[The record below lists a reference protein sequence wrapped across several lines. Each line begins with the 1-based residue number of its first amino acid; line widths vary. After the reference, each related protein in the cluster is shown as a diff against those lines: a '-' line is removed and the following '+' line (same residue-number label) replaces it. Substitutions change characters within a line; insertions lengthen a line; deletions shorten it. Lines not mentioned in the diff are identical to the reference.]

1 MDINIKTSLIRRKQE
16 MYDFYYRGFGN
27 RIRRRRLELRLTQQQ
42 LAYGICSNTYISKI
56 ENNKV
61 VVNREHLYLLMEKM
75 GLPTEN
81 IGFPEEMVEYLLRSI
96 KYFFFKDIENY
107 TKLYKEIEK
116 YNFGILLYIVR
127 FGYYIL
133 IEDKFNASEIY
144 NDMYRYLNLLE
155 DFGFATFLVY
165 SGFYNV
171 LINDYQNARMI
182 LNSTKEKI
190 QNNEMLLGLYNYLKF
205 KTYGNLH
212 LFNKAKEGLVIAQEI
227 FINYSNVKRVC
238 DIFVDKN
245 IFSVYEGENDDI
257 KFHTDHL
264 KSLSYNERN
273 AYLITLAYKENKP
286 YKYLRYLH
294 EDGEYFLA
302 GKYILARECF
312 INNKTKEYEEIKK
325 SISDMH
331 YSTKAELDYY
341 KLLKLYESK
350 ENSHLKDYLI
360 NYVLPFLVEKQNLFF
375 IKEVLKK
382 ISKILKEKNRYKD
395 ALTYLEKMDYFKDRF
410 QKFNNITAE
419 QK

>member
-27 RIRRRRLELRLTQQQ
+27 RIRRRRLELQLTQQD
-42 LAYGICSNTYISKI
+42 LARGICSNTYISKI

-81 IGFPEEMVEYLLRSI
+81 IGFPEEMVEFLLKSI

-107 TKLYKEIEK
+107 TKLFEEIEK

-133 IEDKFNASEIY
+133 IEDKYNAGAIY

-155 DFGFATFLVY
+155 DFGFATFLIY

-171 LINDYQNARMI
+171 MINDYQNARMV

-205 KTYGNLH
+205 KTYGNVH
-212 LFNKAKEGLVIAQEI
+212 LFNKAKEGLIIAQEI
-227 FINYSNVKRVC
+227 FINYSNIKRVC

-245 IFSVYEGENDDI
+245 IFSVYEGENEEI
-257 KFHTDHL
+257 RFHTDHL

-294 EDGEYFLA
+294 EDGEYYLA

-312 INNKTKEYEEIKK
+312 KNNKIKEYEEIKK
-325 SISDMH
+325 SINDLH
-331 YSTKAELDYY
+331 YSVKTNLDYY
-341 KLLKLYESK
+341 KLLKLFEGNELTYIK
-350 ENSHLKDYLI
+350 EYLI
-360 NYVLPFLVEKQNLFF
+360 NYVLPFAVKRQNLYL

-382 ISKILKEKNRYKD
+382 ISNILKEKKRYKD
-395 ALTYLEKMDYFKDRF
+395 ALIYLEKIDYYQYKF
-410 QKFNNITAE
+410 QKSNDITA
-419 QK
+419 

>member
-16 MYDFYYRGFGN
+16 MYEFYYRGFGN
-27 RIRRRRLELRLTQQQ
+27 RIKRKRLELKLTQQK
-42 LAYGICSNTYISKI
+42 LAHGICSNTYISKI

-81 IGFPEEMVEYLLRSI
+81 IGFPEEMVEFLLRSI
-96 KYFFFKDIENY
+96 RYFFFKDIENY
-107 TKLYKEIEK
+107 TELYKEIEK

-133 IEDKFNASEIY
+133 TEDKFNASNIY
-144 NDMYRYLNLLE
+144 DDMYRYLNLLE
-155 DFGFATFLVY
+155 DFGFATFLIF
-165 SGFYNV
+165 SGFYN
-171 LINDYQNARMI
+171 IMMNDYQNARMV
-182 LNSTKEKI
+182 LNSSKEKI

-227 FINYSNVKRVC
+227 FINYSNIKRVC

-245 IFSVYEGENDDI
+245 IFSVYEGENEDI

-286 YKYLRYLH
+286 YKYLRHLHKDGDYYLT
-294 EDGEYFLA
+294 

-312 INNKTKEYEEIKK
+312 KNNKMKEYEEIKK
-325 SISDMH
+325 CINDMH
-331 YSTKAELDYY
+331 YSKNAELDYC
-341 KLLKLYESK
+341 KLLKLHESK
-350 ENSHLKDYLI
+350 EWIFMKDYLI
-360 NYVLPFLVEKQNLFF
+360 NHVLPFAVKRQNLYL
-375 IKEVLKK
+375 IKEILKQ
-382 ISKILKEKNRYKD
+382 ISNILKEKKRYKD
-395 ALTYLEKMDYFKDRF
+395 ALCYLEKIDQYKHKF
-410 QKFNNITAE
+410 QKSNSITA
-419 QK
+419 